1 MTYGVFH
8 TWKADSSETIQQ
20 LLLHIHKKKSAV
32 ETWVRESQEA
42 NHTGTGCTI
51 KAPTAGLRP

>member
-1 MTYGVFH
+1 MGSFTREKL
-8 TWKADSSETIQQ
+8 TAQKSSSNCYYTFT
-20 LLLHIHKKKSAV
+20 KKNSAV